1 MITSLAFIGYMPL
14 TSDQW
19 SRRPPTAHRGGK
31 PLCGGDAGR
40 ALRFRDPWRDGKASM
55 VDTAT
60 LEVTEFT
67 VPTALVGAATSLD
80 LGGEPSRST

>member
-1 MITSLAFIGYMPL
+1 
-14 TSDQW
+14 
-19 SRRPPTAHRGGK
+19 
-31 PLCGGDAGR
+31 
-40 ALRFRDPWRDGKASM
+40 M